1 MRPNRLLL
9 GATLLLPA
17 LFAACGESATT
28 PPAPAAKSSPPP
40 ATSAAAPEESEP
52 VAAEDDDTVEPA
64 LVSLKTEYDLSALAS
79 TLNETDGAP
88 RPDEGRA
95 TDPPGAL
102 LDSGGAGATDAD
114 GSGLVRAQLRYT
126 GGINLAE
133 GEEKSWDFGKIRE
146 GDLRE
151 KIFELVSDGPE
162 ALIIKGVKP
171 SCGCTKAEVEI
182 YGEDGSLTPY
192 KRGEEIP
199 TGTRFRLVTEVS
211 AEGKQ
216 GAFGTSVSIY
226 TNAPGGT
233 FNVRLA
239 AIAEPIL
246 TVTPEPTIFFGE
258 MTTADQMTQT
268 VQVKSEQGE
277 PFLLKAVANGLPEA
291 VKMSLAPVEP
301 DENGKATAW
310 DVTVVAGPGLP
321 AGIRN
326 YPCAVRSDIELKNP
340 KHPKPDG
347 SPTFYTISLGV
358 QARVTG
364 MVNATPAFLGFGM
377 VRPGQEVE
385 RTVLI
390 ESHDDFKLT
399 ADIPVSFEG
408 LYGGEFEYA
417 HLLETELVPSDEGD
431 AMEIR
436 LKLTGLPEDAT
447 GSFGGILKVGVGHP
461 SIEELVVRFSGVCRL
476 GLPGGSGN

>member
-1 MRPNRLLL
+1 MTTSMRTRPAILGGAMLLASALFVGCAESASSTTTSGSAAESTPVSAVAPTAASAVDRSGDSDGAAQLVLATLDTDYDLDALAESLAASEAKARPNP
-9 GATLLLPA
+9 GNI
-17 LFAACGESATT
+17 GELAGSA
-28 PPAPAAKSSPPP
+28 APA
-40 ATSAAAPEESEP
+40 
-52 VAAEDDDTVEPA
+52 
-64 LVSLKTEYDLSALAS
+64 
-79 TLNETDGAP
+79 
-88 RPDEGRA
+88 
-95 TDPPGAL
+95 
-102 LDSGGAGATDAD
+102 GAGR
-114 GSGLVRAQLRYT
+114 SGLVRSTIRYT

-133 GEEKSWDFGKIRE
+133 GEQKSYDFGKIRE

-171 SCGCTKAEVEI
+171 SCGCTKAEIEL
-182 YGEDGSLTPY
+182 YNDDGTVTAY
-192 KRGEEIP
+192 ERGTEIP
-199 TGTRFRLVTEVS
+199 TGKRFRLVTEIS

-246 TVTPEPTIFFGE
+246 VVTPAPTIFFGQ
-258 MTTADQMTQT
+258 MTTVDQAKESVHVASTRGERFT
-268 VQVKSEQGE
+268 LKS
-277 PFLLKAVANGLPEA
+277 VTTNLPKSIQLE
-291 VKMSLAPVEP
+291 VVPVDP
-301 DENGKATAW
+301 DDEGKAAEW

-321 AGIRN
+321 SGIRN
-326 YPCAVRSDIELKNP
+326 YPCAVRSDIEILKP
-340 KHPKPDG
+340 KHPKPG
-347 SPTFYTISLGV
+347 GEPTFYTISLAV

-377 VRPGQEVE
+377 IRPGQAVD
-385 RTVLI
+385 RTVLV

-417 HLLETELVPSDEGD
+417 DLMDATLVPSEDGS
-431 AMEIR
+431 AMEI
-436 LKLTGLPEDAT
+436 KLTLRGLPEEAT
-447 GSFGGILKVGVGHP
+447 GSFGGILKVAVGHP
-461 SIEELVVRFSGVCRL
+461 SIKELVIRFSGVCRL
-476 GLPGGSGN
+476 GLPGASGN